1 MRLDDVKRRSEL
13 LHKHELIGLH
23 AEVLSSTCLDLVGFE
38 GIVVDETKNT
48 LVIMV
53 DNTEKRIPKQGTR
66 FRFQIDGGVEID
78 GARLLHRPE
87 DRTKRAR

>member
-1 MRLDDVKRRSEL
+1 MRLDDVKTRSRL
-13 LHKHELIGLH
+13 LHKHELMGLH
-23 AEVLSSTCLDLVGFE
+23 AEVLSSTCPNLVGFE

-48 LVIMV
+48 LVIRV
-53 DNTEKRIPKQGTR
+53 DDTEKRIPKQGTR
-66 FRFQIDGGVEID
+66 FRFRIDGGVVID

>member
-1 MRLDDVKRRSEL
+1 MKRSKL
-13 LHKHELIGLH
+13 LHKHELIGLEV
-23 AEVLSSTCLDLVGFE
+23 EVLSSPDRNLIGFK

-48 LVIMV
+48 LVIEV
-53 DNTEKRIPKQGTR
+53 QNVEKRIQKRGTK
-66 FRFQIDGGVEID
+66 FRFNVDNGVEMD